1 MCRCGTGQWLGLP
14 EVMEICQTSQLC
26 VSNPR
31 PNVPDCL
38 YPGPRSQNSFSPPL
52 GLEGCLFPNDVL
64 SHIIS
69 LDQWAVLSL
78 GPALVLHR
86 MTGVTWELC
95 WLQAVSSQ
103 VPSG

>member
-1 MCRCGTGQWLGLP
+1 
-14 EVMEICQTSQLC
+14 MEICQTSQLY

-38 YPGPRSQNSFSPPL
+38 YPGARSQNSFPPPL
-52 GLEGCLFPNDVL
+52 GLEGCLSPDDVL

-86 MTGVTWELC
+86 VTGVTWSYAGC
-95 WLQAVSSQ
+95 WLLAESGQ
-103 VPSG
+103 VPPG